1 MAMTRAQFRKQL
13 QLGLNT
19 VFGIEYKRYT
29 EEYRQIFEIENSVK
43 AYEDDVLDSGF
54 GAAAIKQEG
63 AGVAYDNAEEVW
75 TARYTHDTV
84 ALAFSI
90 TEEAEEDG
98 LYGSLGTR
106 YSRALARSMQHT
118 KEINGAAVLNN
129 GHSNSYLGGDGRA
142 LFATNHPLA
151 GGGTFANKLSTA
163 ADLSE
168 TSLEAACIAI
178 EGFVD
183 ERGIPIQCMP
193 KRMIIHRSNQFNA
206 HRILMSPLRSG
217 TDFNDANALKD
228 MMMIPGGTHVNHR
241 LTDADAWYVITDV
254 PDGLKHFVRKK
265 IMRKIEGDFNS
276 GNMRYRS
283 RERYSFGW
291 SNPRGAF
298 SSQGA

>member
-1 MAMTRAQFRKQL
+1 MAMTRAQFKRQL

-19 VFGIEYKRYT
+19 VFAKEYKRYR
-29 EEYRQIFEIENSVK
+29 EEYRKIFDISSSIK
-43 AYEDDVLDSGF
+43 AYEEDVLDSGF
-54 GAAAIKQEG
+54 GAASIKQEG

-75 TARYTHDTV
+75 SARYTHDTI

-98 LYGSLGTR
+98 LYGSLGKR
-106 YSRALARSMQHT
+106 YSSALARSMQHT
-118 KEINGAAVLNN
+118 KEIHGAAVLNN

-151 GGGTFANKLSTA
+151 GGGTWANKLATA

-168 TSLEAACIAI
+168 TSLENASIAV

-183 ERGIPIQCMP
+183 ERGIPMQVMP
-193 KRMIIHRSNQFNA
+193 MKLIIHRSNQFNA

-217 TDFNDANALKD
+217 VDMNDANALKD
-228 MMMIPGGTHVNHR
+228 MGALPGGIHVNHR
-241 LTDADAWYVITDV
+241 LTDTDAWYIITDC

-276 GNMRYRS
+276 GNMRYRA

-291 SNPRGAF
+291 SDPRGAF

>member
-1 MAMTRAQFRKQL
+1 MAMTRAQFKKQL

-19 VFGIEYKRYT
+19 VFGIEYKRYR
-29 EEYRQIFEIENSVK
+29 EEYRQVFEIETSIK
-43 AYEDDVLDSGF
+43 SYEEDVLDSGF

-75 TARYTHDTV
+75 TARYNHDTV

-106 YSRALARSMQHT
+106 YSKALARSMQHT

-129 GHSNSYLGGDGRA
+129 GHDNSYAGGDGSP

-151 GGGTFANKLSTA
+151 GGGTFANKLSTG

-168 TSLEAACIAI
+168 TSLESACIAV

-183 ERGIPIQCMP
+183 ERGIPMQC
-193 KRMIIHRSNQFNA
+193 H
-206 HRILMSPLRSG
+206 
-217 TDFNDANALKD
+217 
-228 MMMIPGGTHVNHR
+228 
-241 LTDADAWYVITDV
+241 ADEVDR
-254 PDGLKHFVRKK
+254 P
-265 IMRKIEGDFNS
+265 
-276 GNMRYRS
+276 
-283 RERYSFGW
+283 
-291 SNPRGAF
+291 P
-298 SSQGA
+298 Q